1 MAASSTEQDDFCR
14 DHRSNVTLENERIAY
29 EKSLQLRRNRS
40 AAKETSQGKSK
51 KPRNVLQAVPK
62 LPK

>member
-29 EKSLQLRRNRS
+29 EKSLQLRRS
-40 AAKETSQGKSK
+40 AAKETSQGKLK